1 MSPHDPLS
9 RPAPRRDMLGLSALF
24 PAGSS
29 AVPLSDIDGGA
40 AFGAGPAPS
49 TEASPCGSCHE
60 RCPSEAIAR
69 ERVQDCTPG
78 RIP

>member
-9 RPAPRRDMLGLSALF
+9 RPAPRRDLLGIAALF
-24 PAGSS
+24 PPGSN

-40 AFGAGPAPS
+40 AFGEAVAPES
-49 TEASPCGSCHE
+49 ASPCQACHE
-60 RCPSEAIAR
+60 RCPSETLVRAR
-69 ERVQDCTPG
+69 IQDCTPG

>member
-9 RPAPRRDMLGLSALF
+9 RPAPRRDLLGIAALF

-40 AFGAGPAPS
+40 AFGEGAAP
-49 TEASPCGSCHE
+49 EGASPCGACHE
-60 RCPSEAIAR
+60 RCPSEEILR
-69 ERVQDCTPG
+69 ERVRDCTT
-78 RIP
+78 RRDA

>member
-9 RPAPRRDMLGLSALF
+9 RPVPRRDVLGIAALF

-40 AFGAGPAPS
+40 AFGELPAEAAGP
-49 TEASPCGSCHE
+49 SPCHSCHE
-60 RCPSEAIAR
+60 RCPSETLLR
-69 ERVQDCTPG
+69 ERVQDCTSG
-78 RIP
+78 RKP

>member
-9 RPAPRRDMLGLSALF
+9 RPVPRRDLLGLAALF

-40 AFGAGPAPS
+40 AFGAAPVRGA
-49 TEASPCGSCHE
+49 ELSPCSSCHE
-60 RCPSEAIAR
+60 RCPTETLVR
-69 ERVQDCTPG
+69 ERIQECGPG
-78 RIP
+78 RQS

>member
-9 RPAPRRDMLGLSALF
+9 RPVPRRDMLGLSALF

-40 AFGAGPAPS
+40 AFGAAPDPS
-49 TEASPCGSCHE
+49 VEASPCGSCHE
-60 RCPSEAIAR
+60 RCPSETLMR
-69 ERVQDCTPG
+69 LRSPECTPG
-78 RIP
+78 RNS